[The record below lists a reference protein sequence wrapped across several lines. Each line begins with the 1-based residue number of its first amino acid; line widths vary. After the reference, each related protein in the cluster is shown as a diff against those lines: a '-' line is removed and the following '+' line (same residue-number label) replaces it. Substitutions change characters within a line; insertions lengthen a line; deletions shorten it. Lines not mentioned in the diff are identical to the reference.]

1 MMSQNELQ
9 SVIFFTVS
17 RIEELAIKSWQ
28 ICECE
33 AYSFDFIY
41 GAKDIGLFLS
51 AEIMITRDQ
60 A

>member
-1 MMSQNELQ
+1 
-9 SVIFFTVS
+9 VS

-41 GAKDIGLFLS
+41 GAKDIGLLLS
-51 AEIMITRDQ
+51 AEIMTT
-60 A
+60 